1 MISLYKEDGIIIE
14 YSSHLRSNLN
24 GVDFKYREKHYPYFI
39 FQITHVQGGALIEK
53 YDKKS
58 AVSLRF

>member
-24 GVDFKYREKHYPYFI
+24 GVDFKHRETLSLFYISNNTCP
-39 FQITHVQGGALIEK
+39 GGALIEK

-58 AVSLRF
+58 AVSMRF